1 MSMWAAGELASCRYC
16 LEQKME
22 ALWTYIISVDQLLAF
37 KMRGKRCCEALCLL
51 KPRPDVQASRLPH
64 SFTCLSSPSSL
75 YSLYPLLS
83 HPSSSSSSC
92 AYFCHLTWGV
102 GGGEGVVI
110 DRSLVAS
117 PPRPQLS
124 IHSPPSSSHLTLPLQ
139 LPWSSCPCNTPA
151 KLMRL
156 VQSACALSL

>member
-16 LEQKME
+16 FEQKME

-83 HPSSSSSSC
+83 HPSSSSLVPISVISLGGWVGVKGWSLTEVWWLHPPVPSYPSILLHPPPISPCRYSCRGPPAPATPPLSSC
-92 AYFCHLTWGV
+92 G
-102 GGGEGVVI
+102 
-110 DRSLVAS
+110 
-117 PPRPQLS
+117 
-124 IHSPPSSSHLTLPLQ
+124 
-139 LPWSSCPCNTPA
+139 
-151 KLMRL
+151 
-156 VQSACALSL
+156 

>member
-83 HPSSSSSSC
+83 HPSSSSLVPISVISLGGWVGVKRWSLTEVWWLHPPVPSYPSILLHPPPISPCRYSCRGPPAPATPPLSSC
-92 AYFCHLTWGV
+92 G
-102 GGGEGVVI
+102 
-110 DRSLVAS
+110 
-117 PPRPQLS
+117 
-124 IHSPPSSSHLTLPLQ
+124 
-139 LPWSSCPCNTPA
+139 
-151 KLMRL
+151 
-156 VQSACALSL
+156 

>member
-51 KPRPDVQASRLPH
+51 KPRPDVQASPLPH
-64 SFTCLSSPSSL
+64 SFTCFSSPSSL

-83 HPSSSSSSC
+83 HPSSSSLVPISVIS
-92 AYFCHLTWGV
+92 L
-102 GGGEGVVI
+102 GGGWGW
-110 DRSLVAS
+110 RGGHW
-117 PPRPQLS
+117 QKCGGFT
-124 IHSPPSSSHLTLPLQ
+124 PPSPAIHPFSSILFPSHPAVTVAVVLLPLQ
-139 LPWSSCPCNTPA
+139 HP
-151 KLMRL
+151 R
-156 VQSACALSL
+156 

>member
-83 HPSSSSSSC
+83 HPSSSSLVPISVISLGGWVGVKGWSLTEVWWLHPPVPSYPSILLHPPPISPCHYSCRGPPAPATPPLSSC
-92 AYFCHLTWGV
+92 G
-102 GGGEGVVI
+102 
-110 DRSLVAS
+110 
-117 PPRPQLS
+117 
-124 IHSPPSSSHLTLPLQ
+124 
-139 LPWSSCPCNTPA
+139 
-151 KLMRL
+151 
-156 VQSACALSL
+156 